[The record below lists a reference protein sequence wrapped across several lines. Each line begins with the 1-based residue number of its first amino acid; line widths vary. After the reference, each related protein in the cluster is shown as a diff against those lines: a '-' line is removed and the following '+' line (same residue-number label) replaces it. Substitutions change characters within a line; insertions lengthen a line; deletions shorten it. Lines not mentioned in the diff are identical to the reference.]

1 MNTRQLLVLKNYLI
15 HSVAVVYTISI
26 VILSLTNLTEVPKL
40 NTGFD
45 DKIAHF
51 VLYAGLCLFWF
62 MSFHILKS
70 KSSLLLASLF
80 SIVFGAVIEILQG
93 VVSIYRTADVFDLVA
108 NCLGILT
115 MALIIHTKK
124 EVIIKKL

>member
-1 MNTRQLLVLKNYLI
+1 MLKKTLI
-15 HSVAVVYTISI
+15 HSATVIYTSTIG
-26 VILSLTNLTEVPKL
+26 VLSLVRLTELPKL

-62 MSFHILKS
+62 MSFYILKN
-70 KSSLLLASLF
+70 KSSLLLACLL

-93 VVSIYRTADVFDLVA
+93 VVSIYRTTDVFDLVA
-108 NCLGILT
+108 NCLGIFT
-115 MALIIHTKK
+115 MTLIIYTKK
-124 EVIIKKL
+124 EVIVKNL

>member
-1 MNTRQLLVLKNYLI
+1 MR
-15 HSVAVVYTISI
+15 
-26 VILSLTNLTEVPKL
+26 
-40 NTGFD
+40 
-45 DKIAHF
+45 
-51 VLYAGLCLFWF
+51 GLCLFWF

-70 KSSLLLASLF
+70 KSSLLLASLL

>member
-1 MNTRQLLVLKNYLI
+1 VLKNVLI
-15 HSVAVVYTISI
+15 YSVTIVYTISI
-26 VILSLTNLTEVPKL
+26 GVLSLAHLTKVPEL

-70 KSSLLLASLF
+70 KSSLLLASLL

>member
-1 MNTRQLLVLKNYLI
+1 MITRQLLVLKNHLI

-26 VILSLTNLTEVPKL
+26 SVLSLAHLTEVPKL

-51 VLYAGLCLFWF
+51 VMYAALCFFWF
-62 MSFHILKS
+62 ISFHILKI
-70 KSSLLLASLF
+70 KSSLGLASLV
-80 SIVFGAVIEILQG
+80 SILFGAAIEILQG
-93 VVSIYRTADVFDLVA
+93 LLSVYRTADVLDLAA
-108 NCLGILT
+108 NCLGIFI
-115 MALIIHTKK
+115 MALIINAKK

>member
-1 MNTRQLLVLKNYLI
+1 VLKNVLI
-15 HSVAVVYTISI
+15 YSVTIVYAISI
-26 VILSLTNLTEVPKL
+26 GVLSLAHLTKVPEL

-70 KSSLLLASLF
+70 KSSLLLASLL

>member
-1 MNTRQLLVLKNYLI
+1 MLKNVLI
-15 HSVAVVYTISI
+15 YSVTIVYTISI
-26 VILSLTNLTEVPKL
+26 GVLSLAHLTKVPEL

-70 KSSLLLASLF
+70 KSSLLLASLL

>member
-1 MNTRQLLVLKNYLI
+1 MLKNVLI
-15 HSVAVVYTISI
+15 YSVTIVYTISI
-26 VILSLTNLTEVPKL
+26 GVLSLAHLTKVPEL

-93 VVSIYRTADVFDLVA
+93 VVSIYRTADVFDLEA

>member
-1 MNTRQLLVLKNYLI
+1 MLKNVLI
-15 HSVAVVYTISI
+15 CSVTIVYTISI
-26 VILSLTNLTEVPKL
+26 GVLSLAHLTKVPEL

>member
-1 MNTRQLLVLKNYLI
+1 MLKNVLI
-15 HSVAVVYTISI
+15 YSVTIVYTISI
-26 VILSLTNLTEVPKL
+26 VVLSLAHLTKVPEL
-40 NTGFD
+40 NTGFE

-70 KSSLLLASLF
+70 KSSLLLASLL

>member
-1 MNTRQLLVLKNYLI
+1 MITRQLLVLKNHLI

-26 VILSLTNLTEVPKL
+26 SVLSLAHLTEVPKL

-51 VLYAGLCLFWF
+51 VMYAALCFFWF
-62 MSFHILKS
+62 MSFHILKI
-70 KSSLLLASLF
+70 KSSLGLASLV
-80 SIVFGAVIEILQG
+80 SILFGAAIEILQG
-93 VVSIYRTADVFDLVA
+93 LLSVYRTADVLDLAA
-108 NCLGILT
+108 NCLGIFI
-115 MALIIHTKK
+115 MALIINAKK